1 MANSGPAEVIV
12 GPGFVS
18 FVQDVEPRLRRALV
32 AGFGTDIGREATS
45 EALAYGW
52 EHWERVRQMN
62 NPAGYLYRV
71 GHNWAR
77 KRIVRRIPFP
87 DPPVGEEPW
96 VEPGLLPAL
105 RGLSPRQRQAV
116 VLVHAMGLSQAEAG
130 SVLGVRTT
138 SVQNHLERG
147 LAKLR
152 AALGVEDAT

>member
-1 MANSGPAEVIV
+1 MTNSGPAEVIV

-18 FVQDVEPRLRRALV
+18 FVQEVEPRLRRALV
-32 AGFGTDIGREATS
+32 AGFGVDTGREATA

-52 EHWERVRQMN
+52 EHWDRIRQMD

-77 KRIVRRIPFP
+77 KVLVRRMPFP
-87 DPPVGEEPW
+87 DPPQGDEPW
-96 VEPGLLPAL
+96 VEPGLLAAL
-105 RGLSPRQRQAV
+105 RSLSPRQRQAV
-116 VLVHAMGLSQAEAG
+116 VLVHAMDLTQAEAA

-152 AALGVEDAT
+152 AALGVDSGT